1 LLFFPELHRHNKGR
15 IAALEL
21 LTKLKINACRTA
33 SGMQASLRG
42 ALTSREIAKC
52 VEYCLKPGKTAS
64 PEKWPNALFKTM
76 SDEDFFDCAS
86 VGE

>member
-1 LLFFPELHRHNKGR
+1 
-15 IAALEL
+15 
-21 LTKLKINACRTA
+21 
-33 SGMQASLRG
+33 MQASLRG